1 VGEGPHRVPVY
12 GRHFLAALDFMARSE
27 VGLVESVGRG
37 YNGLFPRALCVRHP
51 RAKTCA
57 LWARTNRGAFMKI
70 NRRMVF
76 ASIPL
81 SLLFASSLQAAPKSS
96 WDGTWSGSWGGR
108 DPTSITIAGK
118 RVVSYEYQ
126 GVSTPVARS
135 KVTPKRVTY
144 TSNGTTVT
152 LTKTSKTTAFATL
165 HSSQGD
171 ATAELTKQ

>member
-1 VGEGPHRVPVY
+1 
-12 GRHFLAALDFMARSE
+12 
-27 VGLVESVGRG
+27 
-37 YNGLFPRALCVRHP
+37 
-51 RAKTCA
+51 
-57 LWARTNRGAFMKI
+57 MKI

-126 GVSTPVARS
+126 GVSTPVAKS

-144 TSNGTTVT
+144 ISNGTTVT
-152 LTKTSKTTAFATL
+152 LTKTNKTTAFATL

-171 ATAELTKQ
+171 ATAKLTKQ

>member
-1 VGEGPHRVPVY
+1 
-12 GRHFLAALDFMARSE
+12 
-27 VGLVESVGRG
+27 
-37 YNGLFPRALCVRHP
+37 
-51 RAKTCA
+51 
-57 LWARTNRGAFMKI
+57 
-70 NRRMVF
+70 MVF

-108 DPTSITIAGK
+108 DPTSITIAGN

-144 TSNGTTVT
+144 KSNDGTTVT